1 MEKNKTVPYIVKYDS
16 ILREE
21 PSLSSN
27 CLTILIPKT
36 KLEYLNESKEE
47 NNGEKYDKVK
57 IIKNDNYPN
66 ELIGWI
72 LHKQIIEYKPSLS
85 IETKNKLLATINH
98 YLNIKTAYSM
108 EIPERNG
115 GFFNKQNEGKLYF
128 DCSSFV
134 TTVLNRNFN
143 FPPPEYPKGE
153 NGEVIVWAT
162 IHYFENIKK
171 PDSVFDI
178 IQKIDKPGQRLDINQ
193 LEVGDI
199 ILGHSKVLVGGINH
213 ILFYVGDGYIVHCTK
228 GNFLGKKENE
238 FRDGVVKEII
248 STNYYIEIETPE
260 NIEKNNITKRFD
272 DQIYVIRYKED
283 TLIKNK

>member
-85 IETKNKLLATINH
+85 IETKNKSTRVSERGEWGDNSMG
-98 YLNIKTAYSM
+98 YYS
-108 EIPERNG
+108 
-115 GFFNKQNEGKLYF
+115 
-128 DCSSFV
+128 
-134 TTVLNRNFN
+134 
-143 FPPPEYPKGE
+143 
-153 NGEVIVWAT
+153 
-162 IHYFENIKK
+162 
-171 PDSVFDI
+171 
-178 IQKIDKPGQRLDINQ
+178 
-193 LEVGDI
+193 
-199 ILGHSKVLVGGINH
+199 
-213 ILFYVGDGYIVHCTK
+213 LFWKY
-228 GNFLGKKENE
+228 
-238 FRDGVVKEII
+238 
-248 STNYYIEIETPE
+248 
-260 NIEKNNITKRFD
+260 
-272 DQIYVIRYKED
+272 
-283 TLIKNK
+283 

>member
-1 MEKNKTVPYIVKYDS
+1 MEKNKIASYIVNYDS

-21 PSLSSN
+21 PSLSSK
-27 CLTILIPKT
+27 CLTVLIPKT
-36 KLEYLNESKEE
+36 KLEYLNVSKEE
-47 NNGEKYDKVK
+47 KEGEKYVKVK
-57 IIKNDNYPN
+57 IMKNNNYPN
-66 ELIGWI
+66 EIIGWI
-72 LHKQIIEYKPSLS
+72 LYKQIIEYKPSLS
-85 IETKNKLLATINH
+85 IETKNKLLETINF
-98 YLNIKTAYSM
+98 YLNSKTAYSM

-115 GFFNKQNEGKLYF
+115 GFFNKPNEGKLYF

-134 TTVLNRNFN
+134 TTVLNKNFN
-143 FPPPEYPKGE
+143 FPPPYPKGE
-153 NGEVIVWAT
+153 DGEVVVWAT
-162 IHYFENIKK
+162 CHYFENIRK

-193 LEVGDI
+193 LEIGDI

-248 STNYYIEIETPE
+248 NTNYYIEIEMPE
-260 NIEKNNITKRFD
+260 NIEKKNITKRFD
-272 DQIYVIRYKED
+272 DEIYVIRYKED
-283 TLIKNK
+283 NNKMD

>member
-98 YLNIKTAYSM
+98 YLNTKTAYSM

-153 NGEVIVWAT
+153 NEVIVWAT

>member
-1 MEKNKTVPYIVKYDS
+1 MDKNKTVSYIVKYDS

-21 PSLSSN
+21 PTLSSK
-27 CLTILIPKT
+27 CLTVLLPKT

-47 NNGEKYDKVK
+47 NDGEKYDKVK
-57 IIKNDNYPN
+57 IIKNDNYQN
-66 ELIGWI
+66 ESIGWI

-85 IETKNKLLATINH
+85 IETKNKLLETINF
-98 YLNIKTAYSM
+98 YLNTKTAYSM

-115 GFFNKQNEGKLYF
+115 GFFNKPNEGKLYF

-143 FPPPEYPKGE
+143 FPPPYPKGE
-153 NGEVIVWAT
+153 DGEVVVWAT

-178 IQKIDKPGQRLDINQ
+178 IQKIDKPGQRLDLNQ

-228 GNFLGKKENE
+228 GNFLGKTENE

-248 STNYYIEIETPE
+248 STNFYTEIETPE

-272 DQIYVIRYKED
+272 DLIYVIRFKED
-283 TLIKNK
+283 NNKRD